1 MYAIHYYE
9 NKTDVLTVASRI
21 VPSVDENVTIK
32 GRKGK
37 VINVLEIKENV
48 FHVFVEFEKIVDKS
62 KMAQK
67 DFGKNKRR

>member
-9 NKTDVLTVASRI
+9 NKTDVLTVASRNI
-21 VPSVDENVTIK
+21 PSVDENVTIK

-37 VINVLEIKENV
+37 IINVLEIKENV

-62 KMAQK
+62 KLAQK
-67 DFGKNKRR
+67 DFGKNKRK